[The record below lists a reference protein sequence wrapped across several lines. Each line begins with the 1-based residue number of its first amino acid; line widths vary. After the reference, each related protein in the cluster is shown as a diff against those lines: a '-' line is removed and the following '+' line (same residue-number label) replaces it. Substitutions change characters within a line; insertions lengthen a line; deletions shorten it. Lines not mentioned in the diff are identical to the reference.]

1 MRSLS
6 RLGGERGS
14 SGFKPCDRFLGKCV
28 RFCDRIVLEIDT
40 LGLTFGGGGVD
51 GSSGGQFG
59 SSIVFSVIISFCGAG
74 KRKGDVV
81 CLNSCT
87 C

>member
-1 MRSLS
+1 MS
-6 RLGGERGS
+6 RLGGDRDS
-14 SGFKPCDRFLGKCV
+14 SGFKRCDRFLEKCV
-28 RFCDRIVLEIDT
+28 RFCDRIVLEIEKLD
-40 LGLTFGGGGVD
+40 LTFGGGGVD

-59 SSIVFSVIISFCGAG
+59 SSIGFSVIISFYGAG
-74 KRKGDVV
+74 KRKVDVV

>member
-1 MRSLS
+1 MS

-14 SGFKPCDRFLGKCV
+14 SGFKRCDRFLGKCV
-28 RFCDRIVLEIDT
+28 RFCDRIFLEIGKLD
-40 LGLTFGGGGVD
+40 LTFGGVGVD
-51 GSSGGQFG
+51 GSSGGQVG

-74 KRKGDVV
+74 KRKVDVV